1 MDLTALAEVA
11 PHGPPGHGAARQ
23 RVTEAIDNTPP
34 EVPS

>member
-11 PHGPPGHGAARQ
+11 PYGPLSHGAARR
-23 RVTEAIDNTPP
+23 RVTEAIDNTLP

>member
-11 PHGPPGHGAARQ
+11 PHGPLGHGATCQ
-23 RVTEAIDNTPP
+23 RVTEAIDNTFP